1 MTNDFSIIGKPI
13 AMVDAAGKTT
23 GAGKYTDDLSLPG
36 MLVGK
41 ILHSPYP
48 HARIKRIDT
57 SRVEG
62 LDGVTAVVTGQDAP
76 TPFGI
81 LPVGHDEHALALDKV
96 RYVGDNVACVAAVDE
111 ATAEKA
117 LELIDVEYEVLPAYF
132 DPEESMKAET
142 NLIHDNKPHNIEK
155 DYHHV
160 FGDPERALAE
170 ANYVAEG
177 RYIANEVTHAAME
190 PHSTLAAFDLDPHT
204 GKLGRLTVWSS
215 TQVPYYLQ
223 HKLSLVLEIPMAQIR
238 VIKPLVGGGFGGKSE
253 VIPLEII
260 AAIAARAAR
269 APVKITYTR
278 EEVFWAHR
286 GRPRTIIDLKTGVR
300 NDGTISGVKARVVQD
315 GGAYCSYGVV
325 TILYSGAL
333 LGALYD
339 IQDIQFDG
347 YRVLTN
353 KPACGAMRGH
363 GTVNVRFAF
372 ESQLDE
378 IAAKLGIDPAEI
390 RRRNLLQPPC
400 ITVNGL
406 RVQSYGLPECIDQ
419 VVERSRWKGRRGQL
433 SRGRGLGIACSH
445 YVSGA
450 ANSIIR
456 SDMPHSTV
464 SIKID
469 RDGGVVVYT
478 GAAEIG
484 QGSDTMTAQIA
495 AEALGCSLARVK
507 VVAADTDLTPID
519 IGSYSS
525 RVTFMA
531 GNATLRA
538 AEEVKKQIASAA
550 AKKMNC
556 AAEDLIFRHDMV
568 FRKDAG
574 VEAGVRPA
582 SGRGTAP
589 SPHES
594 QPTVS
599 GHVEGQILRGSLQQ
613 QRKEEGPKDS
623 MTFEEAVVAAID
635 FHGALTGTGS
645 YAPPPEARG
654 GKHKGAGV
662 GPSPAYSYSAQVAEV
677 SVDED
682 TGEVTVHKVW
692 AAHDC
697 GRALNPVSVEGQII
711 GSVWMGM
718 GQALTEEMVWKDGML
733 MNPGLLE
740 YRSPSSVES
749 PEVEPIIVESIDPE
763 GPFGAKECSEGSL
776 AATIPAIA
784 NAIYDAVGIRLRE
797 VPFTPERV
805 LTALRAKQSAK
816 PLNLTEGVDPT
827 APTRFREHGGALWFR
842 GKGPERHAL
851 DPARRETAAEGGGGD

>member
-1 MTNDFSIIGKPI
+1 MSNDFSIIGQPT
-13 AMVDAAGKTT
+13 AMVDAAEKTT
-23 GAGKYTDDLSLPG
+23 GAGKYTDDLSAPG

-48 HARIKRIDT
+48 HAHIKNIDI
-57 SRVEG
+57 SRAEK
-62 LDGVTAVVTGQDAP
+62 LDGVVAVVVGKDAP
-76 TPFGI
+76 KTYGI
-81 LPVGHDEHALALDKV
+81 LPVGHDEYPLALDKV
-96 RYVGDNVACVAAVDE
+96 RYVGDNVACVVATSE
-111 ATAEKA
+111 AIAEKA
-117 LELIDVEYEVLPAYF
+117 LELIDVAYEVLRAYF

-142 NLIHDNKPHNIEK
+142 DLIHDHKAHNLEK

-160 FGDPERALAE
+160 FGDPEKGFAE
-170 ANYVAEG
+170 ADEIAEA
-177 RYIANEVTHAAME
+177 RFIANEVTHAAME
-190 PHSTLAAFDLDPHT
+190 PHSTLAAFEVDPHT
-204 GKLGRLTVWSS
+204 GKPGRLTVWSS

-223 HKLSLVLEIPMAQIR
+223 HKLSLVLDMPMAQIR

-260 AAIAARAAR
+260 AAVAARKAQ

-286 GRPRTIIDLKTGVR
+286 GRPRTIVDLKTGVKK
-300 NDGTISGVKARVVQD
+300 DGRITAVKARVVQD

-339 IQDIQFDG
+339 IPNIQYDG

-378 IAAKLGIDPAEI
+378 LAAKIGMDPAEI
-390 RRRNLLQPPC
+390 RRCNLLQPPC
-400 ITVNGL
+400 VTVNGL
-406 RVQSYGLPECIDQ
+406 RVQSYGLPECIEKT
-419 VVERSRWKGRRGQL
+419 VARSNWRDRKGKL
-433 SRGRGLGIACSH
+433 AKGRGLGIACSH

-464 SIKID
+464 NIKID

-478 GAAEIG
+478 GASEIG

-495 AEALGCSLARVK
+495 AETLGCSLPRVR
-507 VVAADTDLTPID
+507 VIAADTDLTPID

-538 AEEVKKQIASAA
+538 AQEVKRLIAAAA

-556 AAEDLIFRHDMV
+556 APEDLIFRSDTV
-568 FRKDAG
+568 ERKNGHVGMAAIG
-574 VEAGVRPA
+574 PPGEQSSAA
-582 SGRGTAP
+582 
-589 SPHES
+589 
-594 QPTVS
+594 TVS
-599 GHVEGQILRGSLQQ
+599 GRVEGQILRGSLQQ
-613 QRKEEGPKDS
+613 KRKDEGPKDQ

-682 TGEVTVHKVW
+682 TGEVLVHKVW

-784 NAIYDAVGIRLRE
+784 NAIYDAVGVRLHE
-797 VPFTPERV
+797 SPFTPERV
-805 LTALRAKQSAK
+805 LAAIRAKKNAK
-816 PLNLTEGVDPT
+816 ALNLTEGIDPT
-827 APTRFREHGGALWFR
+827 APQRFREHGGSLWFK
-842 GKGPERHAL
+842 GKGPERHPL
-851 DPARRETAAEGGGGD
+851 DPSRREVGAGGAD